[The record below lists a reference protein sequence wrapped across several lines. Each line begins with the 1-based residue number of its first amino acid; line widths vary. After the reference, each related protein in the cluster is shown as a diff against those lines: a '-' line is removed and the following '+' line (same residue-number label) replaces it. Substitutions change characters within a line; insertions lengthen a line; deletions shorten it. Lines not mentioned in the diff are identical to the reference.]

1 MKLGLLNFVLKVEN
15 LSLFCLTKEF
25 LKKLERRI
33 DMNYKEF
40 LNENNPKVSITIKKL
55 GTILLELFPE
65 VAPKTVK
72 NFINL
77 VQEGFYNGLTF
88 HRIID
93 GFMIQG
99 GDPLGTGVG
108 GSKEKIEGEF
118 SANGFSNPL
127 EHTRGVISMA
137 RSMMPNSA
145 SSQFFIMHKDA
156 PHLDGAYAAFGAC
169 IEGIE
174 IVDAIASVAVDF
186 QDKPLSAVII
196 EKMELI

>member
-88 HRIID
+88 HRIIE

>member
-1 MKLGLLNFVLKVEN
+1 
-15 LSLFCLTKEF
+15 
-25 LKKLERRI
+25 
-33 DMNYKEF
+33 MNYKEF

-88 HRIID
+88 HRIIE

-99 GDPLGTGVG
+99 GDPLGTGEG
-108 GSKEKIEGEF
+108 RKSYRKEANEKIEGEF

-137 RSMMPNSA
+137 RSMMQNSA

>member
-88 HRIID
+88 HRIIE

-118 SANGFSNPL
+118 SANGFYNPL

>member
-1 MKLGLLNFVLKVEN
+1 MKLGLLNFILKVEN

-88 HRIID
+88 HRIIE

>member
-88 HRIID
+88 HRIIE

-156 PHLDGAYAAFGAC
+156 PHLDRS
-169 IEGIE
+169 EE
-174 IVDAIASVAVDF
+174 HTS
-186 QDKPLSAVII
+186 
-196 EKMELI
+196 ELQSQR

>member
-1 MKLGLLNFVLKVEN
+1 
-15 LSLFCLTKEF
+15 
-25 LKKLERRI
+25 
-33 DMNYKEF
+33 
-40 LNENNPKVSITIKKL
+40 
-55 GTILLELFPE
+55 
-65 VAPKTVK
+65 
-72 NFINL
+72 
-77 VQEGFYNGLTF
+77 
-88 HRIID
+88 
-93 GFMIQG
+93 MIQG

-137 RSMMPNSA
+137 RSMMQNSA

>member
-55 GTILLELFPE
+55 GTSLLELFPE

-88 HRIID
+88 HRIIE

>member
-88 HRIID
+88 HRIIE

-137 RSMMPNSA
+137 RSMMQNSA